1 MYGSRFL
8 IARNAQN
15 NKHAEAEST
24 AESTT
29 DEIIESDREKTA
41 ATIFA
46 INNVW
51 T

>member
-1 MYGSRFL
+1 M
-8 IARNAQN
+8 ARTAQN

-29 DEIIESDREKTA
+29 DEIIESDFEKTA

-46 INNVW
+46 SNNDL

>member
-8 IARNAQN
+8 MARTAQKS
-15 NKHAEAEST
+15 KHAEAEST

-29 DEIIESDREKTA
+29 DEIIDNEREKTA

-46 INNVW
+46 INNV
-51 T
+51 

>member
-1 MYGSRFL
+1 VYGSRFL
-8 IARNAQN
+8 IARTAQN
-15 NKHAEAEST
+15 NKHVEAVST

-29 DEIIESDREKTA
+29 DEIIESDLEKTA

-46 INNVW
+46 INNVC